1 MFDPAREADFQ
12 GPIPLQVDKALDG
25 DGHNTHAHR
34 QLYLSG
40 HSVYN
45 PYIDSM
51 TLTQAGRDY
60 HVQLLLNKL

>member
-1 MFDPAREADFQ
+1 MFDPAAEADFQ
-12 GPIPLQVDKALDG
+12 GPIPTHVGKALDG

-45 PYIDSM
+45 PYINSM

-60 HVQLLLNKL
+60 HINLLLKNL